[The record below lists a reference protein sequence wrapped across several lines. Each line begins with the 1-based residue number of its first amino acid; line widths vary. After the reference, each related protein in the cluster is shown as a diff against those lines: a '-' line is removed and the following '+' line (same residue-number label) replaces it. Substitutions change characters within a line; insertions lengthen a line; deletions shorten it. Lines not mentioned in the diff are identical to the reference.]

1 MKKYKYYFRHDV
13 NKESVGKVKAEF
25 INEAIIKAANKK
37 QLSYEKFLMLFE
49 IKEVDEGKN

>member
-13 NKESVGKVKAEF
+13 NKEAVGKVKAEF

-49 IKEVDEGKN
+49 IEEINERKN

>member
-13 NKESVGKVKAEF
+13 NKESVGNVKAEF

-37 QLSYEKFLMLFE
+37 QLSFEKFLMLFKIEE
-49 IKEVDEGKN
+49 INERKN

>member
-1 MKKYKYYFRHDV
+1 MKKYKYYWKYDV
-13 NKESVGKVKAEF
+13 NKEAIGNVKAEF

-49 IKEVDEGKN
+49 IEEINERKN

>member
-13 NKESVGKVKAEF
+13 NKEAVGKVKAEF

-37 QLSYEKFLMLFE
+37 QLSYEKFLMLFKIEE
-49 IKEVDEGKN
+49 INERKN